1 MSNRTVRWG
10 ILSTAEIATKVVA
23 GMHDASNAEVV
34 AVASRLLEK
43 ATAWAA
49 DHKVPKAYGSYDEL
63 LADDTIDAV
72 YIPLP
77 SALRNEWIKKAA
89 QAGKHVYAEKPVADG
104 IEEAIQV
111 CAEAGVQFM
120 DGTMWVH
127 STRTHAME
135 QRIADGDIGA
145 VRRVTAAFTFKY
157 PDKAWYEGGNGRTDK
172 TREPMGCFGDQG
184 WYPIGAI
191 LWAYNY
197 ALPERVQMSFV
208 SKNSVDTIV
217 ACGGTLWFSDGR
229 MATFDSGCELPHRS
243 QFEAVGETGLIRVD
257 DHVAGQGRSGDFSA
271 YEGSYTGSG
280 RYILGDVLGKDTE
293 VKVEPCDHVVKLV
306 EAFSGIV
313 QSGKVDRQ
321 WPARTLACHRVM
333 AALFD
338 SAESGGGV
346 VTVDS

>member
-1 MSNRTVRWG
+1 MENRKVRWG

-23 GMHDASNAEVV
+23 GMHDAENAEVV
-34 AVASRLLEK
+34 AVASRSLDK
-43 ATAWAA
+43 AEAWAA
-49 DHKVPKAYGSYDEL
+49 AHDVPRAYGSYDEL
-63 LADDTIDAV
+63 LTDENIDAV
-72 YIPLP
+72 YMPLP

-89 QAGKHVYAEKPVADG
+89 QAGKHVYAEKPFADG

-111 CAEAGVQFM
+111 CQEQGVQFM
-120 DGTMWVH
+120 DGTMWLH
-127 STRTHAME
+127 STRTHEME
-135 QRIADGDIGA
+135 QRIANGDIGP

-191 LWAYNY
+191 LWSYNY
-197 ALPERVQMSFV
+197 ALPERVQMTFV

-217 ACGGTLWFSDGR
+217 HCGGTLWFSDGR

-257 DHVAGQGRSGDFSA
+257 DLVAGQGRSGDFSA

-280 RYILGDVLGKDTE
+280 HYFMGDVLGKDVE
-293 VKVEPCDHVVKLV
+293 VQVAPCDHVVKLV
-306 EAFSGIV
+306 ETYSATV
-313 QSGKVDRQ
+313 LSGKVDPQ
-321 WPARTLACHRVM
+321 WPERTLACHKVM
-333 AALFD
+333 AALFA
-338 SAESGGGV
+338 SAEGGGGV
-346 VTVDS
+346 VTV